1 MGKKKNLHNFNSLQK
16 KGVKMKKLSFMAV
29 LALSTMLTACSSGG
43 SGGGSSFIPGNGGG
57 GSSIPVT
64 SLPDGSTVPESGT
77 SIQTVNNSQRRTAN
91 YENAVEAVGSTATG
105 VAVLST
111 KASSNATAEEINNAY
126 SNMNKILVNQD
137 FANATKED
145 ILLSLAMAG
154 EDIEGLK
161 DKSLDDIKTA
171 AQDLTIKSKAED
183 VYVRLGTERNLS
195 LKDITFYDPEYALDK
210 ADGAVFNFIID
221 KDGNLTG
228 LQETDDGGASV
239 LKFNRSGNGVYK
251 NNEGFVSYGFA
262 YKGEYGR
269 FYEEEV
275 TLPKSTS
282 VEGIKKALKESAQA
296 HWGTE
301 PKETMD
307 AILAFIDRLD
317 LTNGLIDEDV
327 CEEQG
332 NCAYKD
338 GDINT
343 VTVQLNNQGKDVGLK
358 YADFGTIT
366 YDMKAGNE
374 TDKDY
379 SLFYGGYEEL
389 FAQASDLPQ
398 VDTEMN
404 FEGKA
409 VAQVWSEGRN
419 DENEIEYTKL
429 YNGSADLTFK
439 DGKETL
445 VADFTDWHKV
455 TIETAGSGYDISI
468 SGTAKD
474 DKFAIDPSAE
484 TYLYGADIRYYGE
497 NPKNPDEFVGS
508 ASFENSNSE
517 RWMGGE
523 MVFGGTR
530 K

>member
-1 MGKKKNLHNFNSLQK
+1 
-16 KGVKMKKLSFMAV
+16 MAV

-43 SGGGSSFIPGNGGG
+43 SGGGSSFIPT
-57 GSSIPVT
+57 T

-91 YENAVEAVGSTATG
+91 YENAVESVSGTVSG
-105 VAVLST
+105 IAVL
-111 KASSNATAEEINNAY
+111 ASAPSAGNATAEEINNAY

-137 FANATKED
+137 FTNATKED

-161 DKSLDDIKTA
+161 DKSLDEVKTA
-171 AQDLTIKSKAED
+171 AQDLAIKSKAED
-183 VYVRLGTERNLS
+183 VYARLGTERDLS
-195 LKDITFYDPEYALDK
+195 LKDVTFYDPEYAGYDK
-210 ADGAVFNFIID
+210 ADGAIYNFIID

-282 VEGIKKALKESAQA
+282 IEGIKKALKESAQA

-307 AILAFIDRLD
+307 AILAFIDTLD

-338 GDINT
+338 IDVDAGT
-343 VTVQLNNQGKDVGLK
+343 VKLDNKGQDVGLK

-366 YDMKAGNE
+366 YDIKAGNE
-374 TDKDY
+374 TDKDVA
-379 SLFYGGYEEL
+379 LFYGGYEAL
-389 FAQASDLPQ
+389 SAKASDLPQ

-409 VAQVWSEGRN
+409 LAQVWSEGRN

-455 TIETAGSGYDISI
+455 TIKTAGSGYDISI

>member
-1 MGKKKNLHNFNSLQK
+1 
-16 KGVKMKKLSFMAV
+16 MKKLSFMAV

-43 SGGGSSFIPGNGGG
+43 SGGGSSFIPT
-57 GSSIPVT
+57 T

-91 YENAVEAVGSTATG
+91 YENAVEAVGGTASG
-105 VAVLST
+105 IAVLASATST
-111 KASSNATAEEINNAY
+111 GNTTAEEINNAY

-137 FANATKED
+137 FTNATKKD

-154 EDIEGLK
+154 EDIGGLK
-161 DKSLDDIKTA
+161 DKSLDEIKTA
-171 AQDLTIKSKAED
+171 AQSSAIQSKAED
-183 VYVRLGTERNLS
+183 VYARLGTERNLS
-195 LKDITFYDPEYALDK
+195 LKDVTFYDPEYAFDK
-210 ADGAVFNFIID
+210 DDGAVYNFIID

-239 LKFNRSGNGVYK
+239 MKFNRSGKGVYQ
-251 NNEGFVSYGFA
+251 NNEGLVSYGFA

-282 VEGIKKALKESAQA
+282 VEDIKKSLKEAAQA

-307 AILAFIDRLD
+307 AILAFIDTLD

-338 GDINT
+338 MDIDA
-343 VTVQLNNQGKDVGLK
+343 VTVKFDNKGQDVGLK

-366 YDMKAGNE
+366 YDIKAGNE
-374 TDKDY
+374 TDKDVD
-379 SLFYGGYEEL
+379 LFYGGYEAL
-389 FAQASDLPQ
+389 SAKASDLPQ
-398 VDTEMN
+398 VGTEMN

-409 VAQVWSEGRN
+409 LAQVWSEGRN

-439 DGKETL
+439 NGKETL

-455 TIETAGSGYDISI
+455 TIETADSGYDISI

-484 TYLYGADIRYYGE
+484 TYLYGTDIRYYGE

-523 MVFGGTR
+523 IVFGGTR

>member
-1 MGKKKNLHNFNSLQK
+1 
-16 KGVKMKKLSFMAV
+16 MKKLSFMAV

-43 SGGGSSFIPGNGGG
+43 SGGGSSFIPGTGGGNGGG

-137 FANATKED
+137 FTNATKED

-171 AQDLTIKSKAED
+171 AQDLAIKSKAED
-183 VYVRLGTERNLS
+183 VYARLGTERDLS
-195 LKDITFYDPEYALDK
+195 LKDVTFYDPEYALDK
-210 ADGAVFNFIID
+210 ADGAIYNFIID

-239 LKFNRSGNGVYK
+239 LEFNRNGDGKYK
-251 NNEGFVSYGFA
+251 IDKALVNYGFQYMVNGYPEGLGTEITMSKTA
-262 YKGEYGR
+262 TLDEIKAAFKTSANASWKSQLSDDVMNAMLAWIDGLTMSDLQGS
-269 FYEEEV
+269 EEEQ
-275 TLPKSTS
+275 
-282 VEGIKKALKESAQA
+282 EGKGINFGYS
-296 HWGTE
+296 E
-301 PKETMD
+301 PCAD
-307 AILAFIDRLD
+307 SAILTYGSIGK
-317 LTNGLIDEDV
+317 GL
-327 CEEQG
+327 
-332 NCAYKD
+332 
-338 GDINT
+338 
-343 VTVQLNNQGKDVGLK
+343 GLK
-358 YADFGTIT
+358 YSDFGSIT
-366 YDMKAGNE
+366 YDVKLGNE
-374 TDKDY
+374 TDKDTT
-379 SLFYGGYEEL
+379 LFYGGYDKL
-389 FAQASDLPQ
+389 SAKASDLPQ

-409 VAQVWSEGRN
+409 VANVWAEHK
-419 DENEIEYTKL
+419 DTDIETSKL
-429 YNGSADLTFK
+429 YNGTADLTFK

-455 TIETAGSGYDISI
+455 TIETNESAYSGYDISI

-474 DKFAIDPSAE
+474 A
-484 TYLYGADIRYYGE
+484 TYALENPDIGGADIRYYGE
-497 NPKNPDEFVGS
+497 NPKNPDEAVGT
-508 ASFENSNSE
+508 ATFWGNNDTH
-517 RWMGGE
+517 WVDAE
-523 MVFGGTR
+523 MVFGGTL
-530 K
+530 KE

>member
-1 MGKKKNLHNFNSLQK
+1 
-16 KGVKMKKLSFMAV
+16 MKKLSFMAV
-29 LALSTMLTACSSGG
+29 LAVSTILTACSSDS
-43 SGGGSSFIPGNGGG
+43 SGGGTSFVSGNGGG

-91 YENAVEAVGSTATG
+91 YENAVESVSGTASG
-105 VAVLST
+105 IAVL
-111 KASSNATAEEINNAY
+111 ASAPSAGNATAEEINNAY

-137 FANATKED
+137 FTNATKED

-154 EDIEGLK
+154 EDISDLK
-161 DKSLDDIKTA
+161 EKTLDELKAEVQNSD
-171 AQDLTIKSKAED
+171 IKSKAED
-183 VYVRLGTERNLS
+183 VYARLGTERNLS
-195 LKDITFYDPEYALDK
+195 LKDITFYDPEYASNK
-210 ADGAVFNFIID
+210 AEGAVFNFIID

-239 LKFNRSGNGVYK
+239 LKFNRSGNGVYT
-251 NNEGFVSYGFA
+251 NNEGLVSYGFV
-262 YKGEYGR
+262 YKGEYGLS
-269 FYEEEV
+269 YEEEL

-282 VEGIKKALKESAQA
+282 VEGIKKALKEVAQA
-296 HWGTE
+296 RWGTE

-307 AILAFIDRLD
+307 AILAFIDTLD
-317 LTNGLIDEDV
+317 LTNGLIDENV
-327 CEEQG
+327 CEAQG

-338 GDINT
+338 NEVST
-343 VTVQLNNQGKDVGLK
+343 ATVQLDNKGKDVGLK

-366 YDMKAGNE
+366 YDIKAGNE
-374 TDKDY
+374 SGTDIT
-379 SLFYGGYEEL
+379 LFSGGYEAL
-389 FAQASDLPQ
+389 SAKASDLPQ

-409 VAQVWSEGRN
+409 LANVETEVGKDDIS
-419 DENEIEYTKL
+419 KL
-429 YNGSADLTFK
+429 YNGTANLTFK

-455 TIETAGSGYDISI
+455 TIETDGSKPSGYAFTFDKTPTDTNFTVPSGGYAQEAVDI
-468 SGTAKD
+468 K
-474 DKFAIDPSAE
+474 
-484 TYLYGADIRYYGE
+484 YYGE
-497 NPKNPDEFVGS
+497 NPKKPDEFAGS
-508 ASFENSNSE
+508 AFYEQGEFNA
-517 RWMGGE
+517 E

>member
-1 MGKKKNLHNFNSLQK
+1 
-16 KGVKMKKLSFMAV
+16 MAV

-43 SGGGSSFIPGNGGG
+43 SGGGSSFIPGTGGG

-77 SIQTVNNSQRRTAN
+77 SIRTVNNSQRRTAN
-91 YENAVEAVGSTATG
+91 YENAVEAVGSTTTG

-111 KASSNATAEEINNAY
+111 KATSNTTAEEINNAY

-183 VYVRLGTERNLS
+183 VYARLGTERDLS
-195 LKDITFYDPEYALDK
+195 LKDVTFYDPEYALDK
-210 ADGAVFNFIID
+210 ADGAIYNFIID

-239 LKFNRSGNGVYK
+239 MKFNRSGNGVYK
-251 NNEGFVSYGFA
+251 NNEGLVNYGFV
-262 YKGEYGR
+262 YKDEYGR
-269 FYEEEV
+269 IYEEEL

-282 VEGIKKALKESAQA
+282 IDDVKKALKEATQA

-307 AILAFIDRLD
+307 AILAFIDTLD
-317 LTNGLIDEDV
+317 LTNGLMDENV
-327 CEEQG
+327 CEAQG

-338 GDINT
+338 NEVST
-343 VTVQLNNQGKDVGLK
+343 VTVQLDNKGKDVGLK

-366 YDMKAGNE
+366 YDIKAGNE
-374 TDKDY
+374 SGKDIA
-379 SLFYGGYEEL
+379 LFYGGYDKL
-389 FAQASDLPQ
+389 SAKASNLPQ
-398 VDTEMN
+398 DTTMN

-409 VAQVWSEGRN
+409 LANVES
-419 DENEIEYTKL
+419 DDISKL
-429 YNGSADLTFK
+429 YNGTANLTFEG
-439 DGKETL
+439 GKETL

-455 TIETAGSGYDISI
+455 TIETDDSKPSGYAFTFENTPTDTNFTVPSGGQEAVDI
-468 SGTAKD
+468 K
-474 DKFAIDPSAE
+474 
-484 TYLYGADIRYYGE
+484 YYGE
-497 NPKNPDEFVGS
+497 NPKNPAEFAGS
-508 ASFENSNSE
+508 AFYEQGAFNA
-517 RWMGGE
+517 E

>member
-1 MGKKKNLHNFNSLQK
+1 
-16 KGVKMKKLSFMAV
+16 MKKLSFMAV

-43 SGGGSSFIPGNGGG
+43 SGGGSSFIPT
-57 GSSIPVT
+57 T

-91 YENAVEAVGSTATG
+91 YENAVESVSGTVSG
-105 VAVLST
+105 IAVL
-111 KASSNATAEEINNAY
+111 ASAPSAGNATAEEINNAY
-126 SNMNKILVNQD
+126 NNMNKILVNQD
-137 FANATKED
+137 FTNATKED

-161 DKSLDDIKTA
+161 DKSLDEVKTA
-171 AQDLTIKSKAED
+171 AQDLAIKSKAED
-183 VYVRLGTERNLS
+183 VYARLGTERDLS
-195 LKDITFYDPEYALDK
+195 LKDVTFYAPEYAGYDK
-210 ADGAVFNFIID
+210 ADGAIYNFIID

-282 VEGIKKALKESAQA
+282 IEGIKKALKESAQA

-307 AILAFIDRLD
+307 AILAFIDTLD

-338 GDINT
+338 IDVDAGT
-343 VTVQLNNQGKDVGLK
+343 VKLDNKGQDVGLK

-366 YDMKAGNE
+366 YDIKAGNE
-374 TDKDY
+374 TDKDVA
-379 SLFYGGYEEL
+379 LFYGGYEAL
-389 FAQASDLPQ
+389 SAKASDLPQ

-409 VAQVWSEGRN
+409 LAQVWSEGRN

>member
-1 MGKKKNLHNFNSLQK
+1 
-16 KGVKMKKLSFMAV
+16 MAV

-43 SGGGSSFIPGNGGG
+43 SGGGSSFIPT
-57 GSSIPVT
+57 T

-91 YENAVEAVGSTATG
+91 YENAVEAVGGTASG
-105 VAVLST
+105 IAVLASATST
-111 KASSNATAEEINNAY
+111 GNTTAEEINNAY

-137 FANATKED
+137 FTNATKKD

-154 EDIEGLK
+154 EDIGGLK
-161 DKSLDDIKTA
+161 DKSLDEIKTA
-171 AQDLTIKSKAED
+171 AQSSAIQSKAED
-183 VYVRLGTERNLS
+183 VYARLGTERNLS
-195 LKDITFYDPEYALDK
+195 LKDITFYDPEYAGYDK
-210 ADGAVFNFIID
+210 ADGAVYNFIID

-239 LKFNRSGNGVYK
+239 MKFNRSGKGVYQ
-251 NNEGFVSYGFA
+251 NNEGLVSYGFA

-282 VEGIKKALKESAQA
+282 VEDIKKSLKEAAQA

-307 AILAFIDRLD
+307 AILAFIDTLD

-338 GDINT
+338 IDIDAL
-343 VTVQLNNQGKDVGLK
+343 TVQLNNQGKDVGLK

-366 YDMKAGNE
+366 YDGKAGNE
-374 TDKDY
+374 TVKDVA
-379 SLFYGGYEEL
+379 LFYGGYEAL
-389 FAQASDLPQ
+389 SAKASDLPQ

-439 DGKETL
+439 NGKETL

-484 TYLYGADIRYYGE
+484 TYLYGTDIRYYGE

>member
-1 MGKKKNLHNFNSLQK
+1 
-16 KGVKMKKLSFMAV
+16 MKKLSFMAV

-43 SGGGSSFIPGNGGG
+43 SGGGSSFIPGTGGGNGGG

-77 SIQTVNNSQRRTAN
+77 SIQTINNSQRRTSN
-91 YENAVEAVGSTATG
+91 YENAVEAVGSTTTG

-111 KASSNATAEEINNAY
+111 KATSNATAEEINNAY

-183 VYVRLGTERNLS
+183 VYARLGTERDLS
-195 LKDITFYDPEYALDK
+195 LKDVTFYDPEYALDK

-269 FYEEEV
+269 LYEEEL

-282 VEGIKKALKESAQA
+282 VEDIKKALKEAAQA

-307 AILAFIDRLD
+307 AILAFIDTLD

-338 GDINT
+338 IDVDAGTAKLDNKG
-343 VTVQLNNQGKDVGLK
+343 QDVGLK

-366 YDMKAGNE
+366 YDIKAGNE
-374 TDKDY
+374 TDKDVA
-379 SLFYGGYEEL
+379 LFYGGYEAL
-389 FAQASDLPQ
+389 SAKASDLPQ
-398 VDTEMN
+398 IDTEMN

-409 VAQVWSEGRN
+409 LAKVEREIN
-419 DENEIEYTKL
+419 DDDVSKL
-429 YNGSADLTFK
+429 YNGTANLTFK

-455 TIETAGSGYDISI
+455 TIETDGSKPSGYAFTFENTPTDTNFTVPSGGYAQEAVDI
-468 SGTAKD
+468 K
-474 DKFAIDPSAE
+474 
-484 TYLYGADIRYYGE
+484 YYGE
-497 NPKNPDEFVGS
+497 NPKNPDEFAGS
-508 ASFENSNSE
+508 AFYEQGDFNA
-517 RWMGGE
+517 E

>member
-1 MGKKKNLHNFNSLQK
+1 
-16 KGVKMKKLSFMAV
+16 MKKLSFMAV
-29 LALSTMLTACSSGG
+29 LAVSTILTACSSGG
-43 SGGGSSFIPGNGGG
+43 SGGGSSFVPT
-57 GSSIPVT
+57 T
-64 SLPDGSTVPESGT
+64 SLPNGSTIPESGT
-77 SIQTVNNSQRRTAN
+77 NIQTVNNSQRRTAN
-91 YENAVEAVGSTATG
+91 YENAVESVSGTVSG
-105 VAVLST
+105 IAVL
-111 KASSNATAEEINNAY
+111 ASAPSAGNATAEEINNAY
-126 SNMNKILVNQD
+126 SNMNKILVNQN
-137 FANATKED
+137 FTNATKED

-154 EDIEGLK
+154 EDIGGLK
-161 DKSLDDIKTA
+161 DKSLDEVKTA
-171 AQDLTIKSKAED
+171 AQSSAIKSKAED
-183 VYVRLGTERNLS
+183 VYARLGTERDLS
-195 LKDITFYDPEYALDK
+195 LKDVTFYDPEYALDK
-210 ADGAVFNFIID
+210 ADGAIYNFIID

-282 VEGIKKALKESAQA
+282 IEGIKKALKESAQA

-307 AILAFIDRLD
+307 AILAFIDTLD

-338 GDINT
+338 IDVDAGT
-343 VTVQLNNQGKDVGLK
+343 VKLDNKGQDVGLK

-366 YDMKAGNE
+366 YDIKAGNE
-374 TDKDY
+374 SGKDIA
-379 SLFYGGYEEL
+379 LFYGGYEAL
-389 FAQASDLPQ
+389 SAKASDLPQ
-398 VDTEMN
+398 IDTEMN

-409 VAQVWSEGRN
+409 LAKVEREIN
-419 DENEIEYTKL
+419 DDDVSKL
-429 YNGSADLTFK
+429 YNGTANLTFK

-455 TIETAGSGYDISI
+455 TIETDGSKPSGYAFTFDKTPTDTNFTVPFGGREAVDI
-468 SGTAKD
+468 K
-474 DKFAIDPSAE
+474 
-484 TYLYGADIRYYGE
+484 YYGE
-497 NPKNPDEFVGS
+497 NPKNPDEFAGS
-508 ASFENSNSE
+508 AFYEQGDFNA
-517 RWMGGE
+517 E